1 MALGQEPTIQMV
13 FCHQNTW
20 SDRWHMTH
28 YMTWENHIK
37 SNVSSPKSTSSRIIR
52 FSPVFSRAHSCLKS
66 SYYGVDLRIAM
77 RAACG
82 ARPAGVAGCAVKFAP
97 GVTMFR
103 AWKQVMKE
111 LGQKFGGQKTPKMD
125 RLENPEETVMFW
137 NPTCNFFKLRSSIL
151 GDSESARAIANV
163 AGLSMQRGCGL
174 SFLAIDSVAKPAMSG
189 LQCCFFSQYE
199 SKNHP
204 WLVMICII
212 LYSCVLSCS

>member
-1 MALGQEPTIQMV
+1 MYPVPNLPLQGSSGFHLFSVALTAV
-13 FCHQNTW
+13 W
-20 SDRWHMTH
+20 
-28 YMTWENHIK
+28 
-37 SNVSSPKSTSSRIIR
+37 
-52 FSPVFSRAHSCLKS
+52 RAL
-66 SYYGVDLRIAM
+66 YGVDLRIAKRRM
-77 RAACG
+77 WCPASRSCRMCCGCEVRARCDDVSSLETSHERVG
-82 ARPAGVAGCAVKFAP
+82 PKIWGKK
-97 GVTMFR
+97 T
-103 AWKQVMKE
+103 
-111 LGQKFGGQKTPKMD
+111 TPKMD

-137 NPTCNFFKLRSSIL
+137 NPTCSFFKLRSSIL

-189 LQCCFFSQYE
+189 LEGCFFSQYE

>member
-1 MALGQEPTIQMV
+1 MYPVPNLPLQGS
-13 FCHQNTW
+13 
-20 SDRWHMTH
+20 SDFH
-28 YMTWENHIK
+28 
-37 SNVSSPKSTSSRIIR
+37 R
-52 FSPVFSRAHSCLKS
+52 FSVALTAVWRA
-66 SYYGVDLRIAM
+66 RIMVSTCALQN
-77 RAACG
+77 AACG
-82 ARPAGVAGCAVKFAP
+82 VPPAGVAACAVKFAP

-111 LGQKFGGQKTPKMD
+111 LGQTFGGQKTPKMD

-189 LQCCFFSQYE
+189 LEGCFFSQYE
-199 SKNHP
+199 
-204 WLVMICII
+204 
-212 LYSCVLSCS
+212 